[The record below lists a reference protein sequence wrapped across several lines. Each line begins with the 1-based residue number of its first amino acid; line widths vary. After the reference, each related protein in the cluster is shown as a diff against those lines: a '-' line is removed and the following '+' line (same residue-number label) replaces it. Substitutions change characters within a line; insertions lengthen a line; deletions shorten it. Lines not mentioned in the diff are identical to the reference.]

1 MSDIKKWDEVK
12 GADDSPGH
20 LTAFLESATDSYA
33 ILQLRRTDDTL
44 YERFESYASLQRQG
58 KEPDVDHYEVV
69 YHGSLPQS
77 PVTPDAVMAQLEA
90 LYVQFNTPDRPE
102 DFTGHSLSVS
112 DIVALKVDSV
122 VSCHYVDSIGFQ
134 ELENFVLRENYLKNA
149 EMAMEDDYNSIDGII
164 NNGRKDEPETE
175 RHSVLDALKA
185 LSGAEQTERRPPQKQ
200 AGRDER

>member
-1 MSDIKKWDEVK
+1 MPDIKKWDEVN
-12 GADDSPGH
+12 GADDAPGR
-20 LTAFLESATDSYA
+20 LTAFLESATDAYA

-69 YHGSLPQS
+69 YHGALPQA
-77 PVTPDAVMAQLEA
+77 PATPEEVMARLEA
-90 LYVQFNTPDRPE
+90 FYVQFNTAHPE

-112 DIVALKVDSV
+112 DIVALKVGGV
-122 VSCHYVDSIGFQ
+122 VSCHYVDSIGFK
-134 ELENFVLRENYLKNA
+134 ELENFALRENYLKNA
-149 EMAMEDDYNSIDGII
+149 EMAMEDDYNSLDGII